1 LKEKKRAV
9 KTALLNFCLSKFGI
23 TFSFTG
29 SLSIVLS
36 NIIEVGTSLY
46 I

>member
-1 LKEKKRAV
+1 MPFKFFLE
-9 KTALLNFCLSKFGI
+9 KFGL
-23 TFSFTG
+23 TFSFTS

-36 NIIEVGTSLY
+36 NIIELGTSSY

>member
-23 TFSFTG
+23 TFPYHPF
-29 SLSIVLS
+29 LP
-36 NIIEVGTSLY
+36 Y
-46 I
+46 HPF